1 MHNRPGHC
9 VGGRRAGGAVCACE
23 TGVRVQLAVCM
34 VCGCVAMYVVLC
46 MGGLCMVCVIG
57 TCVAVYV

>member
-1 MHNRPGHC
+1 MLG
-9 VGGRRAGGAVCACE
+9 AGGQCVPVRLC
-23 TGVRVQLAVCM
+23 GVRVQLAVCM
-34 VCGCVAMYVVLC
+34 VCGCVAMHVVLC

>member
-1 MHNRPGHC
+1 MCTIGLGT
-9 VGGRRAGGAVCACE
+9 VLGAGGQCVPVRLC
-23 TGVRVQLAVCM
+23 GVRVQLAVCM